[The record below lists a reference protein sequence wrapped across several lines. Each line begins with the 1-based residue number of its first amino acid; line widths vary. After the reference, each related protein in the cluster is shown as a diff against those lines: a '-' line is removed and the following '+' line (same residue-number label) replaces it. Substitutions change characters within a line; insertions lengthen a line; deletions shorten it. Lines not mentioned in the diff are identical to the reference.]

1 MIHPTSHITCFK
13 NYRRLPGCDY
23 CFIERERTSS
33 GKWQYNFV
41 IPTKLKPISKGYYTS
56 KKEAIQ
62 ELGRYFDI
70 INLPELAVYRDRFC
84 HKDYDTIYR
93 SKIYGTYLASI
104 LERSSSLEDALLKV
118 ESAYVGN
125 ELEEIKFFLRG
136 LDELLQQK
144 VKNFT
149 EALSLGSSPID
160 SKHKDTVTE
169 VDDKKADSTLDVVY
183 SNEFCIGDRWRVLI
197 SHKNTIVKT
206 NEYKTELEAINS
218 GRNLVEQMKTQKG
231 ENILKF
237 FNPCTQEVWEVL
249 YALDDSDPLLRNTT
263 IQRKEWIETYHLNC
277 HIDVE
282 TEVINSIISL
292 TLKDEIYP
300 NSEPLTEDEQ
310 AMLDEFLDIKS
321 NVGETDFIELA
332 NHPKTEGLSIDFIG
346 EDSDYEWNYKGNTSI
361 ACFTS
366 AQEAYVDFVGWLIE
380 SLTSFQDDS
389 DVMENR
395 IVRALNNDME

>member
-282 TEVINSIISL
+282 TEVINSIISC
-292 TLKDEIYP
+292 TPEDDIHPKFE
-300 NSEPLTEDEQ
+300 SLTEDEQ
-310 AMLDEFLDIKS
+310 AMLDEFLCIGGQKK
-321 NVGETDFIELA
+321 IEEYPTIIY
-332 NHPKTEGLSIDFIG
+332 HPKVSGFCVYKPVGSD
-346 EDSDYEWNYKGNTSI
+346 DYEWEYKSI
-361 ACFTS
+361 ESPNRYGTP
-366 AQEAYVDFVGWLIE
+366 QEAWIGFIVFLIDNLQKYQDYAGRLLVDAYAEPPVIE
-380 SLTSFQDDS
+380 
-389 DVMENR
+389 
-395 IVRALNNDME
+395 